1 MEYIA
6 NISRK
11 KDLSRAAVLEDL
23 DLSESDSGSESEV
36 TPGQGW
42 PQAATESGRLWKA
55 AEERVDPE
63 ESRPRPVTT
72 PPNNH
77 LDIPQQQPQL
87 EQPRGPSIPPDVP
100 QQPQMEPPRG
110 PPGFNPMVRI
120 QEI

>member
-1 MEYIA
+1 M
-6 NISRK
+6 
-11 KDLSRAAVLEDL
+11 LEDL
-23 DLSESDSGSESEV
+23 ELSESDSGSESEV

-77 LDIPQQQPQL
+77 LDTPQQQPQL
-87 EQPRGPSIPPDVP
+87 EQPRGPNIPPDVP
-100 QQPQMEPPRG
+100 QQPQMEPPRC